1 MDGIGEQ
8 SRCKAHLSTSTYS
21 FRSKGHACSQSAL
34 YLNGEQERHD
44 VTPAHHSRGPQGH
57 NDSPGSRDIS
67 ILCLLTHVAAR
78 LKTSLQ
84 SSAAQ
89 TSAWL
94 ILTRVAACV
103 ETRSP
108 FEGSHIS
115 ILCFCAYMA
124 VCIRAHL
131 QSSYTDYCLQSE
143 TAKMQQTMPVYNAC
157 WLLCSPVIT
166 GCSRK
171 ANRQEHEKGLGDVP
185 A

>member
-21 FRSKGHACSQSAL
+21 FWSKGHACSQSAL

-44 VTPAHHSRGPQGH
+44 VTPAHHSRGSQGH
-57 NDSPGSRDIS
+57 NDSPGSRDVS
-67 ILCLLTHVAAR
+67 ILCFLTHVAAR
-78 LKTSLQ
+78 VKTSLQ
-84 SSAAQ
+84 SSGAD

-94 ILTRVAACV
+94 MLTRVAACV
-103 ETRSP
+103 KTRLP

-115 ILCFCAYMA
+115 ILCVCAYMA
-124 VCIRAHL
+124 VCIGAHL
-131 QSSYTDYCLQSE
+131 RSSHTVCCLQSE
-143 TAKMQQTMPVYNAC
+143 TAKMQQTMPDHNAC

-171 ANRQEHEKGLGDVP
+171 ANGQEHEKGLGGLP